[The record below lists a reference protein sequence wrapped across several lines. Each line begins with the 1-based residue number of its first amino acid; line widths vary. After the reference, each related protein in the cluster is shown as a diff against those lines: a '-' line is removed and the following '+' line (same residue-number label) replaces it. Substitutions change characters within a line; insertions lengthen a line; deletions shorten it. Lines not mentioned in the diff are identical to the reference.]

1 MARNCAYSAAMKKA
15 LFLIV
20 LTAAAAAMSGCGHRA
35 QQQTAAPGA
44 VSLGMVTDV
53 GGLGDKSFNDS
64 AYRGLQKAQADLGAR
79 IQVLQSKSAAD
90 YQPNLAALSN
100 QHFDEIYAIG
110 FLMNKDLDQMAKS
123 NPNQNY
129 AIIDAIV
136 DEPNVAS
143 ITFKEQD
150 GSFLAGALAAM
161 VSKTHHV
168 AFLGGQ
174 DIPLLRKFEAGFTAG
189 AHQVDPNTKVDAKY
203 VGSFEDVASGKEL
216 SNLLFSSG
224 ADIIFAAAGKAG
236 LGAMDAVKSRS
247 NAYVIGVDS
256 NQDDLVPGKVLTSM
270 VKRVDVGVFR
280 AAQAAKDKKPLHG
293 HIELGLADQGIALT
307 DFKYTKAAIGE
318 GNLKRLDAIRQAI
331 ISKAIVPPA
340 TREELATFKPGKRY

>member
-1 MARNCAYSAAMKKA
+1 MKKA
-15 LFLIV
+15 LFCIIM
-20 LTAAAAAMSGCGHRA
+20 TAAAAAMSACGHRA
-35 QQQTAAPGA
+35 QQQAAPGA

-64 AYRGLQKAQADLGAR
+64 AYRGLKKAEADLGAR

-90 YQPNLAALSN
+90 YQPNLAALTN
-100 QHFDEIYAIG
+100 GHFDEIYAIG

-123 NPNQNY
+123 NPKQNY
-129 AIIDAIV
+129 AIIDAVV

-168 AFLGGQ
+168 AFLGGM

-189 AHQVDPNTKVDAKY
+189 ARQVDPTIKVDTKY
-203 VGSFEDVASGKEL
+203 AGSFEDVAAGKEL

-224 ADIIFAAAGKAG
+224 VDIIFAAAGKAG
-236 LGAMDAVKSRS
+236 IGAMEAVKARQGD
-247 NAYVIGVDS
+247 YVIGVDS
-256 NQDDLVPGKVLTSM
+256 DQDDIVPGKVLTSM
-270 VKRVDVGVFR
+270 VKRVDVGVYR

-293 HIELGLADQGIALT
+293 HIELGLADQGISLT
-307 DFKYTKAAIGE
+307 EFKYTKQAIGDA
-318 GNLKRLDAIRQAI
+318 NLTRLAGIRNAI

-340 TREELATFKPGKRY
+340 TREELATFKPTKRY